1 MSPSLDRSPGLPDD
15 PLFERLLYNAQNIHS
30 VLIRD
35 TATGTEATP
44 AQFLRDIIFFQDRI
58 NTQLAANGVSAHD
71 VAGHGDVYI
80 CILAP
85 LSYEFL
91 VAFYAV
97 IALGAVVVPLCMAFI
112 ISFHTCYRLIK
123 MQLRACSLKKVH
135 GF

>member
-1 MSPSLDRSPGLPDD
+1 
-15 PLFERLLYNAQNIHS
+15 

-35 TATGTEATP
+35 TATGIEVTS
-44 AQFLRDIIFFQDRI
+44 AQFLRDIVFFQDRI
-58 NTQLAANGVSAHD
+58 SIQLATNVVSAHD
-71 VAGHGDVYI
+71 VAGHGEVYI

-97 IALGAVVVPLCMAFI
+97 IALGAVAVPLCMAFI
-112 ISFHTCYRLIK
+112 ISSHTCHRLIK
-123 MQLRACSLKKVH
+123 RQLQVSSLKKVH